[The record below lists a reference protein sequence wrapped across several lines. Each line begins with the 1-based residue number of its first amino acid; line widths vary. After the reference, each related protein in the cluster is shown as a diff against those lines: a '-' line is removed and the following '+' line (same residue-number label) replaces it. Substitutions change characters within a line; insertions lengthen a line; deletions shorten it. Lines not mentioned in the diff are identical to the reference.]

1 MRINKKVPEC
11 VQLVA
16 HSGTFENYR
25 LMGDDRV
32 DGLCAV
38 GVCQYNAIV
47 SFRPAS
53 GFNVGGFVAFSGSDD
68 LAVVV
73 VNGVLCIA

>member
-1 MRINKKVPEC
+1 MRN
-11 VQLVA
+11 
-16 HSGTFENYR
+16 
-25 LMGDDRV
+25 DRV

-38 GVCQYNAIV
+38 GVCQYNAVV

-53 GFNVGGFVAFSGSDD
+53 GFNVGDFIAFSGSDD

-73 VNGVLCIA
+73 INGVLCIT